1 MDNKIR
7 KKAEKILIEFPNISS
22 HELANILCIDERQAR
37 KLIKNLPYDMI
48 VENIKNKKIASS
60 KSGKTKS
67 ETNGVGQVLRGTI
80 STHKDGY
87 GFFIP
92 DDKSIDDAFIHP
104 KKLKNAAHGD
114 VCTARIS
121 IYKGK
126 REAEV
131 VNIIQRGIEE
141 VVGVVDKYRNS
152 VRVIPFSRNFQ
163 GYIIIKGDKNIEDED
178 VVLCKI
184 ERYPTSSSHA
194 TGKIIEKIGTLSD
207 KDIDN
212 KIVMYKYGL
221 TFEYPEKVIFE
232 CDEIENG
239 RFKIDKKNLTDFRQ
253 LFTVT
258 IDGERARDF
267 DDAISVIKTDEN
279 YELFVHIADV
289 SRYVTR
295 GSAINEEAKRRGTSV
310 YFPEFAI
317 AMLPEVLSNGVC
329 SLVPDEE
336 RYTVTCKIVYNRQG
350 KRKDVSFYRSVIKSN
365 HRLTYNFV
373 NDVFNE
379 SKECESNEL
388 FNLLSNAKELSEL
401 LISRREKE
409 GVIDFDLPEPE
420 FIFNES
426 GDIIDIK
433 PQERGAAERLIECFM
448 IAANEAV
455 AEYLENN
462 GLKGIY
468 RVHGE
473 PDVKKIDDWVEMAR
487 NFGLKIP
494 PRKYPVTPE
503 TVAELSKIAAN
514 SKQAD
519 LLSSL
524 LIRSMMRAEY
534 TVENQGHFG
543 LALKAYTHFTSPIR
557 RYPDLLVHRALLAG
571 LKLGSINEPEEELK
585 EFARQCS
592 KLERLAQ
599 DAEHDIGAFKKL
611 EYISDH
617 YEDVFEGYINRIT
630 NTGMFV
636 YIEKLM
642 MTGYVDYG
650 YIDFDIFYKMGE
662 SAIGDKSGERYRV
675 GDKLRLLPY
684 KINIASL
691 QADFT
696 IYKKSK
702 KNSKKNSKK

>member
-1 MDNKIR
+1 MDNKTR

-22 HELANILCIDERQAR
+22 HELANILGIDERQAR

-60 KSGKTKS
+60 KSGKTKTKS

-221 TFEYPEKVIFE
+221 TIEYPEKVIFE

-329 SLVPDEE
+329 SLVPNEE
-336 RYTVTCKIVYNRQG
+336 RYTVTCKIVYSRQG

-373 NDVFNE
+373 NDVFNK
-379 SKECESNEL
+379 SKECESEEL

-585 EFARQCS
+585 ELARQCS

-702 KNSKKNSKK
+702 KNSKK

>member
-22 HELANILCIDERQAR
+22 HELANILGIDERQAR

-60 KSGKTKS
+60 KSVKTKTKS

-221 TFEYPEKVIFE
+221 TFEYPEKVIYE
-232 CDEIENG
+232 CDEIESG

-267 DDAISVIKTDEN
+267 DDAISVIKTEED

-336 RYTVTCKIVYNRQG
+336 RYTVTCKIVYSRQG

-401 LISRREKE
+401 LISRRTKE

-473 PDVKKIDDWVEMAR
+473 PDVKKIDDWVEMAL

-494 PRKYPVTPE
+494 PLEYPVTPE

-585 EFARQCS
+585 EHARQCS

-702 KNSKKNSKK
+702 KNSKK

>member
-702 KNSKKNSKK
+702 KNSKK

>member
-22 HELANILCIDERQAR
+22 HELANILDIDERQAR

-92 DDKSIDDAFIHP
+92 DDKSVDDAFIHP

-163 GYIIIKGDKNIEDED
+163 GYIIIKDNKNIEDED

-329 SLVPDEE
+329 SLVPNEE

-373 NDVFNE
+373 NDVFNK
-379 SKECESNEL
+379 SKECESHEL

-585 EFARQCS
+585 ELARQCS

-702 KNSKKNSKK
+702 KNSKK

>member
-7 KKAEKILIEFPNISS
+7 KKAEKILIDFPNISS
-22 HELANILCIDERQAR
+22 YELANILGIDERQAR

-60 KSGKTKS
+60 KTDKIKTKS

-221 TFEYPEKVIFE
+221 TFEYPEKVIKE
-232 CDEIENG
+232 CDEIESG

-267 DDAISVIKTDEN
+267 DDAISVIKTEES

-329 SLVPDEE
+329 SLVPNEE
-336 RYTVTCKIVYNRQG
+336 RYTVTCKIVYSRQG

-379 SKECESNEL
+379 RKECESDEL

-494 PRKYPVTPE
+494 PLEYPVTPE

-585 EFARQCS
+585 ELARQCS

-702 KNSKKNSKK
+702 KKSKK

>member
-60 KSGKTKS
+60 KSGKTKTKS

-702 KNSKKNSKK
+702 KNSKK